1 MRLIDAY
8 ARLKELP
15 TSVFRTHD
23 LMAHL
28 RVNKVNASTILAR
41 FEQAGHLI
49 RLKRGLWVFPDKID
63 PLALAAHLTYPFPAY
78 ISLQS
83 ALFFHGMISQIPE
96 TIFIVSPARTRI
108 YRTRLGIFSIHHVS
122 PSFFFGFTAMSSGGN
137 MAKPEKALLDFF
149 YLSPAKSN
157 LFRALPELDFPAAFR
172 LPTARRMIRQA
183 GHSRRITMLEKRF
196 ADFLSRQQGKSG
208 QL

>member
-1 MRLIDAY
+1 MKLIDAY

-15 TSVFRTHD
+15 TPVFRTHD

-28 RVNKVNASTILAR
+28 RIDKSNASTILAR
-41 FEQAGHLI
+41 LERAGHLV
-49 RLKRGLWVFPDKID
+49 RLKRGLWVFPGQID
-63 PLALAAHLTYPFPAY
+63 PLALAEHLTYPFPAY

-96 TIFIVSPARTRI
+96 TVFAVSQARTRT

-122 PSFFFGFTAMSSGGN
+122 PSFFCGFTAMPSGCK
-137 MAKPEKALLDFF
+137 MAIPEKALLDFF

-172 LPTARRMIRQA
+172 VQTARRMIRQA
-183 GHSRRITMLEKRF
+183 GHSRRITLLEKRF
-196 ADFLSRQQGKSG
+196 ADFLSKR
-208 QL
+208 LP

>member
-15 TSVFRTHD
+15 TPVLRTHD

-28 RVNKVNASTILAR
+28 RINKVNASTILAR
-41 FEQAGHLI
+41 LEQAGHLV
-49 RLKRGLWVFPDKID
+49 RLKRSLWIFPDKID
-63 PLALAAHLTYPFPAY
+63 PLTLAEYLTYPFPAY

-96 TIFIVSPARTRI
+96 TIFVVSPARTRT
-108 YRTRLGIFSIHHVS
+108 YRTRLGIFSIHHIS
-122 PSFFFGFTAMSSGGN
+122 PSFFFGFTAMPSGCN
-137 MAKPEKALLDFF
+137 MATPEKALLDFF

-157 LFRALPELDFPAAFR
+157 LFRALPEIDFPATFR
-172 LPTARRMIRQA
+172 LPTARQMIRQA

-196 ADFLSRQQGKSG
+196 AGFLSRHQGKSG
-208 QL
+208 RL